1 MTEPIERHQIGA
13 NNPPKTI
20 FDTIDALYTEAQAW
34 LDGADIETDA
44 QAEAMGKLMVMLSDA
59 GKTCDAERKEK
70 VKPLDD
76 AKKDIQ
82 ALYKPPL
89 DNVDRALKAA
99 KAVRDRWLK
108 KKQAVIDEQARIARE
123 EADRVRREALEAMQ
137 ASRGDLPA
145 REAAE
150 AVAGA
155 ARRAEHK
162 AVALAKATPKT
173 VGGRK
178 TVSKTWQAEIVNSAQ
193 AAAYC
198 WERHRPDME
207 WLILHLVRKDVKA
220 GRRDIPGVN
229 ITEVGNE

>member
-1 MTEPIERHQIGA
+1 MGTHNRHGVGA

-20 FDTIDALYTEAQAW
+20 FDTIDALYTEASAW
-34 LDGADIETDA
+34 FDGTDIETDE
-44 QAEAMGKLMVMLSDA
+44 QAEALGNLMVMLREA
-59 GKTCDAERKEK
+59 GKVCQAECDDKMAPVKKAKAEI
-70 VKPLDD
+70 D
-76 AKKDIQ
+76 

-108 KKQAVIDEQARIARE
+108 KKQAILDEQARIARE

-137 ASRGDLPA
+137 SSRGGDLGA
-145 REAAE
+145 REQAE
-150 AVAGA
+150 SIAEA
-155 ARRAEHK
+155 ARRAEFK
-162 AVALAKATPKT
+162 ALALAKATPKA

-207 WLILHLVRKDVKA
+207 WLTLHLVRKDVKA

>member
-34 LDGADIETDA
+34 LDGTDIETDA
-44 QAEAMGKLMVMLSDA
+44 QAEEFGELMNMLRAA
-59 GKTCDAERKEK
+59 GKECQAECDDKMA
-70 VKPLDD
+70 P
-76 AKKDIQ
+76 AKKAKAEID

-108 KKQAVIDEQARIARE
+108 KKQAILDEQARQARE
-123 EADRVRREALEAMQ
+123 EADRVRREALDAMQ
-137 ASRGDLPA
+137 ASRGDLGA
-145 REAAE
+145 REQAE
-150 AVAGA
+150 AIVEA
-155 ARRAEHK
+155 AKKAEHK
-162 AVALAKATPKT
+162 AIALAKATPKA

-193 AAAYC
+193 AASWC
-198 WERHRPDME
+198 WEHRRGDME
-207 WLILHLVRKDVKA
+207 GAILAIVRAAVKA
-220 GRRDIPGVN
+220 GSRDIPGVN
-229 ITEVGNE
+229 ITEVEA